1 VSRATPA
8 SSSAPTLRCAD
19 QASRLSAQQRSA
31 GPRQRVHL
39 RLGSTVWNIARG
51 FCSRS
56 TKSNA
61 PRSAATAED
70 LVALTSSAAASRF
83 RHDEPVQDPFRRVRI
98 GLVTLTLVLLAGT
111 AGYLILGFDFL
122 DSLYQTV
129 TTVTTVGFT
138 SPRPLGMGSKIFT
151 IVLILVGVGTALFTF
166 SAVLELRI
174 EGHMRDLVRR
184 RKMDRNIAQM
194 SGHVIVCGWGR
205 VGREVARFLITARRQ
220 IVVIDRDP
228 TRLDEVP
235 YPTVEGDVTEDETL
249 SQAGIERATAL
260 VACLNT
266 DADNLY
272 VTVAAKSIRPDL
284 QIIARARSESS
295 EPKLFRAGANRV
307 VNPQQ
312 LGGDR
317 MASFVTQPHVVDFID
332 VVMHDGSLE
341 FRLAEL
347 IVSTQSFL
355 SGSTIRAAHLRDR
368 TGALVLAI
376 PRPGGVFVTNPSPE
390 DVIEAG
396 DILIS
401 VGTADQLTALA
412 EFAVRP

>member
-1 VSRATPA
+1 
-8 SSSAPTLRCAD
+8 
-19 QASRLSAQQRSA
+19 
-31 GPRQRVHL
+31 
-39 RLGSTVWNIARG
+39 
-51 FCSRS
+51 
-56 TKSNA
+56 
-61 PRSAATAED
+61 
-70 LVALTSSAAASRF
+70 
-83 RHDEPVQDPFRRVRI
+83 VRI
-98 GLVTLTLVLLAGT
+98 GLIALALVLAAGT
-111 AGYLILGFDFL
+111 AGYLALGFDFL

-138 SPRPLGMGSKIFT
+138 SHRPLGAGGKVFT

-166 SAVLELRI
+166 SAVLEVLI

-184 RKMDRNIAQM
+184 RKMDRNIGQM

-205 VGREVARFLITARRQ
+205 VGREVARFLTSAGQQ
-220 IVVIDRDP
+220 IVVIDRDAA
-228 TRLDEVP
+228 RLDEVP
-235 YPTVEGDVTEDETL
+235 FATVEGDVTEDETL
-249 SQAGIERATAL
+249 RQAGIERAAAL
-260 VACLNT
+260 VAALDT

-272 VTVAAKSIRPDL
+272 VTVAAKSMRSDL

-295 EPKLFRAGANRV
+295 EPKLFRAGADRV

-317 MASFVTQPHVVDFID
+317 MASFVTQPHVVDFVD

-341 FRLAEL
+341 FRLEEL
-347 IVSTQSFL
+347 TVSDQSVL
-355 SGSTIRAAHLRDR
+355 SGSTIRGAQLRDR

-376 PRPGGVFVTNPSPE
+376 RRPGGVFVTNPSPE

-412 EFAVRP
+412 EFAARP